1 MGVSINGGTQQP
13 LVFLL
18 KMIILGCFWGTTILG
33 NTHIY
38 INMLHVFSVT
48 VVYNCFFKKSEGFF
62 FDPCQSFIVET
73 SQIFLL
79 QTLSPLGSLPET
91 SWISLPISLIF
102 AAMFC
107 LCEKKEL
114 QYHLEML
121 IETQLARNFWCNN
134 SIFSNW
140 PKSLWK
146 QIVKK
151 CPLPILKDAC
161 LKMRYPVPKS
171 ISFVPNM
178 NQPHRD
184 LGEAIEEWKTSK
196 LQNWKNY
203 CASWAEAVP
212 WKPSIHSSKFA
223 MVVDVQFSSIFHI
236 FSRKTLRTLLT
247 FSTVIH
253 QPFFFTAAPRCTIA
267 ADYAIA

>member
-1 MGVSINGGTQQP
+1 MSEFHCRNFSDFLAPNFIPAGNPPWS
-13 LVFLL
+13 LV
-18 KMIILGCFWGTTILG
+18 ILAPRITDFCS
-33 NTHIY
+33 
-38 INMLHVFSVT
+38 HVLF
-48 VVYNCFFKKSEGFF
+48 
-62 FDPCQSFIVET
+62 
-73 SQIFLL
+73 
-79 QTLSPLGSLPET
+79 
-91 SWISLPISLIF
+91 
-102 AAMFC
+102 MR
-107 LCEKKEL
+107 KKEL

-121 IETQLARNFWCNN
+121 IETQLARNFFWCNN

-178 NQPHRD
+178 NQPQEY
-184 LGEAIEEWKTSK
+184 LGEPIEEWDTSK

-212 WKPSIHSSKFA
+212 WKPFIH
-223 MVVDVQFSSIFHI
+223 
-236 FSRKTLRTLLT
+236 
-247 FSTVIH
+247 
-253 QPFFFTAAPRCTIA
+253 
-267 ADYAIA
+267 